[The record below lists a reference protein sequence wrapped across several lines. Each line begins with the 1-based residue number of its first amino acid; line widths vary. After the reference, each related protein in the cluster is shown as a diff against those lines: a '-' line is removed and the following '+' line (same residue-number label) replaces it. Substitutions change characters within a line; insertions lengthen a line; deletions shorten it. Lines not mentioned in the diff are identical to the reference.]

1 MKKLVLVCGAALLA
15 FAPMTSTVAWAAK
28 TAVNEAT
35 ANALADQFVAAAK
48 AAEAS
53 AKSAGKSGDELRAAI
68 VAAIE
73 ASVEQ
78 AVSQGNTGTDIS
90 AALVRGGNTPGISAD
105 VAAAFG
111 VVQQQLAAL
120 LEKNGPGATEGNGGG
135 AGGVGTPT
143 PPSPSVAGTGYVS
156 GS

>member
-1 MKKLVLVCGAALLA
+1 MKKFVLVCGAALLA
-15 FAPMTSTVAWAAK
+15 IAPMTSTVAWAAK
-28 TAVNEAT
+28 TVNEAT

-53 AKSAGKSGDELRAAI
+53 AKSGGKTGDELRAAI

-73 ASVEQ
+73 SSVEQ
-78 AVSQGNTGTDIS
+78 AVSQGNSGADIS

-111 VVQQQLAAL
+111 VVQAQLASL
-120 LEKNGPGATEGNGGG
+120 LDKNGPGVTPGAGGG

>member
-1 MKKLVLVCGAALLA
+1 MKKLVLVCGAAMLA

-48 AAEAS
+48 SAEAS

-78 AVSQGNTGTDIS
+78 AVSQGNTGADIS

-111 VVQQQLAAL
+111 VVQQQLASL
-120 LEKNGPGATEGNGGG
+120 LEKGPAATEGNGGG